1 MAIDYQE
8 GRSQLRV
15 PPSNLDAEE
24 SVLGAAMISADAVN
38 LVMDHLE
45 PGDFY
50 KPAHQLIF
58 EAIVELFDANQPVDA
73 ITVSDALSRREQ
85 LDRMGGIA
93 YLTGLIDTVPTSSNA
108 DYYAQIVEE
117 NSQRRQLL
125 AASSAIGGL
134 AFEDADISEVM
145 DQAEQA
151 IFKVAEKGMGDGLVA
166 VRPLINK
173 TLEQIE
179 ELGSRGSEITG
190 IPTGFKDL
198 DRKLAGLHPA
208 NLVVIAARPSMG
220 KCLAGDTLIVD
231 PKTGVRHTIAQLV
244 ADPDRQASNHLLTL
258 NVDDYRLA
266 QASAVD
272 FISNGVKETF
282 EVQTRLGRAVTATA
296 NHPFLTIDGWKPLDE
311 LEVGDA
317 IATPRVVDAFG
328 VDELP
333 DAEVALLGYLIGDGS
348 LTESTPKFSTADS
361 RILEEFTEWADQ
373 LDLDVTVSG
382 EDRSAPSYRLVD
394 RRGPSHR
401 DLGNS
406 VGVSPATVSLALG
419 AGSHRLAPNTVSR
432 VRQAAEQLGYRFAG
446 AAPKNRFTARLEEF
460 GLAGTSSHTKFVPE
474 AVFRLP
480 KRQVALFLSRLYA
493 TDGSAWVHDNIY
505 RVEYVTVSEQLAR
518 DVQHLLLRFGIHSK
532 LRRRMV
538 RYGDSRRQAFEL
550 GIQDPEG
557 VNRFADEIGIFSKED
572 QLAAVRALADS
583 RSVARSEA
591 SLLPLEVW
599 QLVLAEKGTRS
610 WADLSEATGRPR
622 NHNWHVNQR
631 RLSRRLLAE
640 LADALASPRLASLAE
655 SDVVWDTVTAIDARG
670 SQEVFDLTVPIHHNF
685 VANDVIVHNSTLATN
700 IALNVARAGNPV
712 AIFTLEMSRDEV
724 VQRLLC
730 SLGRVDSQKLRTGQL
745 GEGQWQ
751 KVATAAGQLFE
762 APIYVDDSA
771 SLTVTEI
778 RAKCRRLKRQH
789 GLGLVVVD
797 YIQLMT
803 GGNRR
808 TENRQQEIAE
818 ISRNLKNLAREL
830 HVPIIAVSQLNR
842 ALEQRQDK
850 RPLLGDLRESGAIEQ
865 DSDVVMFIY
874 RDEYYHPENPE
885 NKGVAEVNIAK
896 HRAGATGRVDMTFLG
911 EFTLFSDL
919 GRDVAV

>member
-38 LVMDHLE
+38 TVMDHLD
-45 PGDFY
+45 PADFY

-58 EAIVELFDANQPVDA
+58 EAIVELFDGNQPVDA
-73 ITVSDALSRREQ
+73 ITVSDALRRREQ

-93 YLTGLIDTVPTSSNA
+93 YLTGLIDKVPTASNV
-108 DYYAQIVEE
+108 DYYATIVEE
-117 NSQRRQLL
+117 NSQRRRLL
-125 AASSAIGGL
+125 EAGSIVGGL

-151 IFKVAEKGMGDGLVA
+151 IFKVAERRMGEGLVP
-166 VRPLINK
+166 VSPLINA

-231 PKTGVRHTIAQLV
+231 PKTGARHTIAQLV
-244 ADPDRQASNHLLTL
+244 ADRDLQERNHLLSLDAGSFTL
-258 NVDDYRLA
+258 T
-266 QASAVD
+266 QASATD
-272 FISNGVKETF
+272 FVENGIKETF
-282 EVQTRLGRAVTATA
+282 ELRTRLGRAVTATA
-296 NHPFLTIDGWKPLDE
+296 NHPFLSIEGWRPLQG
-311 LEVGDA
+311 LQVGDA
-317 IATPRVVDAFG
+317 IATPRFIDAFG

-333 DAEVALLGYLIGDGS
+333 DAEVALLGYLLGDGC
-348 LTESTPKFSTADS
+348 LTASTPRFTTADA
-361 RILEEFTEWADQ
+361 RVLEDFTAHANA
-373 LDLDVTVSG
+373 LDLDIRVSG
-382 EDRSAPSYRLVD
+382 TDRSAPTYRLVD
-394 RRGPSHR
+394 RRGPSQQ
-401 DLGNS
+401 DVATLA
-406 VGVSPATVSLALG
+406 GVSKGTVSLALG
-419 AGSHRLAPNTVSR
+419 SGAGRLRRETVAA
-432 VRQAAEQLGYRFAG
+432 VVAAAEELGYRFAG
-446 AAPKNRFTARLEEF
+446 STPKNRFTIRLEQL
-460 GLAGTSSHTKFVPE
+460 GLAGATSHTKFVPE
-474 AVFRLP
+474 PVFRLP

-493 TDGSAWVHDNIY
+493 TDGSAWVHGNIY
-505 RVEYVTVSEQLAR
+505 RIEYTSVSEQLAR
-518 DVQHLLLRFGIHSK
+518 DVQHLLLRFGIVAK
-532 LRRRMV
+532 LRHRWV
-538 RYGDSRRQAFEL
+538 RYNQTRRPVFDVAV
-550 GIQDPEG
+550 QDPDS
-557 VNRFADEIGIFSKED
+557 VRRFAAEVGIFAKEA
-572 QLAAVRALADS
+572 QLLEVGALADGRDID
-583 RSVARSEA
+583 RSAS
-591 SLLPLEVW
+591 SLLPMEAWKVVLE
-599 QLVLAEKGTRS
+599 EKGDRT
-610 WADLSEATGRPR
+610 WADVSQATGRPR
-622 NHNWHVNQR
+622 NHNWHVNRR
-631 RLSRRLLAE
+631 RLSRWLLSE
-640 LADALASPRLASLAE
+640 LAAALGSQRLSDLAG
-655 SDVVWDTVTAIDARG
+655 SDVVWDTVTAIEPRG
-670 SQEVFDLTVPIHHNF
+670 SQRVYDLTVPVHHNF
-685 VANDVIVHNSTLATN
+685 VANDVVVHNSTLATN
-700 IALNVARAGNPV
+700 IALNVARTDNTV

-730 SLGRVDSQKLRTGQL
+730 SLGRIDSQKLRTGQL
-745 GEGQWQ
+745 GEQQWQ
-751 KVATAAGQLFE
+751 RVAAAAGQLFE

-778 RAKCRRLKRQH
+778 RAKCRRLKRQR
-789 GLGLVVVD
+789 GLELVVVD

-818 ISRNLKNLAREL
+818 ISRGLKNLAREL

-850 RPLLGDLRESGAIEQ
+850 RPMLGDLRESGAIEQ

-874 RDEYYHPENPE
+874 RDEYYNPE
-885 NKGVAEVNIAK
+885 NVENRGVAEVNVAK

>member
-38 LVMDHLE
+38 TVMDHLV
-45 PGDFY
+45 PSDFY

-58 EAIVELFDANQPVDA
+58 EAIAELFDANQPVDA
-73 ITVSDALSRREQ
+73 ITVSDALGRREQ

-93 YLTGLIDTVPTSSNA
+93 YLTGLIDKVPTASNV
-108 DYYAQIVEE
+108 DYYATIVEE
-117 NSQRRQLL
+117 NALRRRLL
-125 AASSAIGGL
+125 EASSGIGGL

-151 IFKVAEKGMGDGLVA
+151 IFKVAEKRMGDGLVP
-166 VRPLINK
+166 VRPLLTS

-190 IPTGFKDL
+190 LPTGFKDL

-220 KCLAGDTLIVD
+220 K
-231 PKTGVRHTIAQLV
+231 
-244 ADPDRQASNHLLTL
+244 
-258 NVDDYRLA
+258 
-266 QASAVD
+266 SA
-272 FISNGVKETF
+272 
-282 EVQTRLGRAVTATA
+282 L
-296 NHPFLTIDGWKPLDE
+296 
-311 LEVGDA
+311 
-317 IATPRVVDAFG
+317 
-328 VDELP
+328 
-333 DAEVALLGYLIGDGS
+333 
-348 LTESTPKFSTADS
+348 
-361 RILEEFTEWADQ
+361 
-373 LDLDVTVSG
+373 
-382 EDRSAPSYRLVD
+382 
-394 RRGPSHR
+394 
-401 DLGNS
+401 S
-406 VGVSPATVSLALG
+406 V
-419 AGSHRLAPNTVSR
+419 
-432 VRQAAEQLGYRFAG
+432 
-446 AAPKNRFTARLEEF
+446 
-460 GLAGTSSHTKFVPE
+460 
-474 AVFRLP
+474 
-480 KRQVALFLSRLYA
+480 
-493 TDGSAWVHDNIY
+493 
-505 RVEYVTVSEQLAR
+505 
-518 DVQHLLLRFGIHSK
+518 
-532 LRRRMV
+532 
-538 RYGDSRRQAFEL
+538 
-550 GIQDPEG
+550 
-557 VNRFADEIGIFSKED
+557 
-572 QLAAVRALADS
+572 
-583 RSVARSEA
+583 
-591 SLLPLEVW
+591 
-599 QLVLAEKGTRS
+599 
-610 WADLSEATGRPR
+610 
-622 NHNWHVNQR
+622 
-631 RLSRRLLAE
+631 
-640 LADALASPRLASLAE
+640 
-655 SDVVWDTVTAIDARG
+655 
-670 SQEVFDLTVPIHHNF
+670 
-685 VANDVIVHNSTLATN
+685 N
-700 IALNVARAGNPV
+700 IALNVARAGHTV

-730 SLGRVDSQKLRTGQL
+730 SLGRIDSQKLRTGQL
-745 GEGQWQ
+745 AEQQWQ
-751 KVATAAGQLFE
+751 RVARAAGDLFE

-778 RAKCRRLKRQH
+778 RAKCRRLKRQQ
-789 GLGLVVVD
+789 GLDLVVVD

-850 RPLLGDLRESGAIEQ
+850 RPMLGDLRESGAIEQ

-874 RDEYYHPENPE
+874 RDEYYHPENVE

>member
-24 SVLGAAMISADAVN
+24 SVLGAALISADAVN
-38 LVMDHLE
+38 TVMDHLE

-58 EAIVELFDANQPVDA
+58 EAIGELFDANQPVDA
-73 ITVSDALSRREQ
+73 ITVSDALARREQ

-93 YLTGLIDTVPTSSNA
+93 YLTGLIDKVPTSSNA
-108 DYYAQIVEE
+108 DYYATIVEE

-125 AASSAIGGL
+125 HASSTIGGL
-134 AFEDADISEVM
+134 AYEDADIAEVM

-151 IFKVAEKGMGDGLVA
+151 IFKVAEKGMGEGLVP
-166 VRPLINK
+166 VRPLINN

-179 ELGSRGSEITG
+179 ELGTRGSEITG

-231 PKTGVRHTIAQLV
+231 PKTGARHTISELV
-244 ADPDRQASNHLLTL
+244 VEPERQATSHLLSL
-258 NVDDYRLA
+258 DVEAFELA
-266 QASAVD
+266 QANAVD
-272 FISNGVKETF
+272 FVSNGVKETF
-282 EVQTRLGRAVTATA
+282 ELQTRLGRSITATA
-296 NHPFLTIDGWKPLDE
+296 NHPFLTIDGWRPLEE
-311 LEVGDA
+311 LKVGDA
-317 IATPRVVDAFG
+317 VATPRRVDAFG

-333 DAEVALLGYLIGDGS
+333 DAEVAMLGYLIGDGS
-348 LTESTPKFSTADS
+348 LTESTPKFSTADQ
-361 RILEEFTEWADQ
+361 RILEEFTNWADQ

-382 EDRSAPSYRLVD
+382 ADRSAPSYRLVD
-394 RRGPSHR
+394 RRGPTQLDIAESA
-401 DLGNS
+401 
-406 VGVSPATVSLALG
+406 GVSRATVILALG
-419 AGSHRLAPNTVSR
+419 PQSHRLAANTVAS
-432 VRQAAEQLGYRFAG
+432 VREAADELGYRFAG
-446 AAPKNRFTARLEEF
+446 AAPKNRFTARLEEL
-460 GLAGTSSHTKFVPE
+460 GLAGTTSHTKFVPE
-474 AVFRLP
+474 PIFRLT

-493 TDGSAWVHDNIY
+493 TDGSAWVHGNIY
-505 RVEYVTVSEQLAR
+505 RIEYATVSEQLAR
-518 DVQHLLLRFGIHSK
+518 DVQHLLLRFGILAK
-532 LRRRMV
+532 LRRRSI
-538 RYGDSRRQAFEL
+538 RYGDSSRPAFDVA
-550 GIQDPEG
+550 IQDPES
-557 VNRFADEIGIFSKED
+557 VARFSTEIGIFSKEE
-572 QLAAVRALADS
+572 QLAAVRALAHS
-583 RSVARSEA
+583 RTVDRSGA
-591 SLLPLEVW
+591 SLLPMEVW
-599 QLVLAEKGTRS
+599 GLVLAEKGSRS
-610 WADLSEATGRPR
+610 WAEISELTGRPR
-622 NHNWHVNQR
+622 NHNWHVKRR
-631 RLSRRLLAE
+631 RLSRLLLGELAE
-640 LADALASPRLASLAE
+640 ALASIRLASLAD
-655 SDVVWDTVTAIDARG
+655 SQVVWDTITSVDARG
-670 SQEVFDLTVPIHHNF
+670 PQEVYDLTVPVHHNF

-700 IALNVARAGNPV
+700 IALNVARAGSTV

-751 KVATAAGQLFE
+751 KIATAAGQLFE
-762 APIYVDDSA
+762 APLYVDDSA
-771 SLTVTEI
+771 ALTVTEI
-778 RAKCRRLKRQH
+778 RAKCRRLKRQQ

-850 RPLLGDLRESGAIEQ
+850 RPMLGDLRESGAIEQ

-885 NKGVAEVNIAK
+885 NRGVAEVNIAK